1 MVTKCLLVLLA
12 VLIFASVI
20 VFLPIAP
27 ETAEAAALKQGS
39 SGTTVKTMQT
49 KLINWGYL
57 SGTADGV
64 FGAKTKA
71 AVVAFQRA
79 NGLPADG
86 VVGTRTAQAMGISL
100 TSSNTTSSNTSSGAA
115 LKQGSSGATVKTL
128 QNKLISL
135 GYLKGTADGVFGA
148 KTKTAVIAFQRA
160 KGLPADGV
168 VGAKTAQ
175 ALGITLSGSSSN
187 TGNNSTSSTDLNLL
201 ARVVYGEARGEPY
214 TGQVAVAAVVLNR
227 VKSSSFP
234 NSIAG
239 VIYQSGAFD
248 CVADGQI
255 NMTPND
261 SAYKAARDALNG
273 WDPTYGCL
281 FYYNPRTATSKWM
294 LSRTIK
300 LNIGNH
306 AFC

>member
-1 MVTKCLLVLLA
+1 MQEVSSAKNTARKVVLLCLALILISVLLMTLLPDASGIADAA
-12 VLIFASVI
+12 V
-20 VFLPIAP
+20 
-27 ETAEAAALKQGS
+27 LKQGS
-39 SGTTVKTMQT
+39 SGAQVKTLQT

-57 SGTADGV
+57 SGKADGI

-71 AVVAFQRA
+71 AVVKFQKK
-79 NGLPADG
+79 NGLTADG
-86 VVGTRTAQAMGISL
+86 VVGT
-100 TSSNTTSSNTSSGAA
+100 
-115 LKQGSSGATVKTL
+115 
-128 QNKLISL
+128 
-135 GYLKGTADGVFGA
+135 
-148 KTKTAVIAFQRA
+148 
-160 KGLPADGV
+160 
-168 VGAKTAQ
+168 KTAQ
-175 ALGITLSGSSSN
+175 ALGMKLSGSTTTSS
-187 TGNNSTSSTDLNLL
+187 GGSSSSTDLNLL

-227 VKSSSFP
+227 VRSSSFP

-239 VIYQSGAFD
+239 VVYQAGAFD

-255 NMTPND
+255 NLSPNQ
-261 SAYKAARDALNG
+261 SAYNAARDALNG
-273 WDPTYGCL
+273 WDPSYGCL